1 MLEVLG
7 YLSRVEGWVAAL
19 AGLLPFGYAFGAGM
33 VASVNPCGFL
43 MLPAFGAYHLGSG
56 GPAVERSPVAL
67 RLARAL
73 LLGAVATAGF
83 VLLFSAIGL
92 FLSLA
97 GRGLV
102 ALFPWG
108 GLLVGIALTLLGLWL
123 LLTGHSFGILEASR
137 VQARFG
143 TGVKDVFLFGIGY
156 GVCSLSCTL
165 PIFLVVVGTALATGS
180 LAFALTQFLSYGL
193 GMGLILTLVTVS
205 AAVFRGALA
214 TKLKALI
221 PYVHRISAVF
231 MVAAGLYIVYYWVV
245 LGQVFG

>member
-1 MLEVLG
+1 M
-7 YLSRVEGWVAAL
+7 
-19 AGLLPFGYAFGAGM
+19 
-33 VASVNPCGFL
+33 
-43 MLPAFGAYHLGSG
+43 
-56 GPAVERSPVAL
+56 
-67 RLARAL
+67 
-73 LLGAVATAGF
+73 
-83 VLLFSAIGL
+83 
-92 FLSLA
+92 
-97 GRGLV
+97 
-102 ALFPWG
+102 
-108 GLLVGIALTLLGLWL
+108 
-123 LLTGHSFGILEASR
+123 
-137 VQARFG
+137 QARFG